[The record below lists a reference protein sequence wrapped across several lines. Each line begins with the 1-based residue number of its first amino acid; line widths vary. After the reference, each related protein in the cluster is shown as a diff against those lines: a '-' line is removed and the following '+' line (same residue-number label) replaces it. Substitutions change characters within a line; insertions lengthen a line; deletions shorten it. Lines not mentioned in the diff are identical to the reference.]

1 MLSDKEKEL
10 VEVVQLAYRKLY
22 LKDVTLSK
30 AVVEGLMVKVMK
42 NTIGNKPFEAWLNR
56 TKFDIRH
63 PK

>member
-10 VEVVQLAYRKLY
+10 VEIIQLAYRKLY
-22 LKDVTLSK
+22 LKDDTLSR

-42 NTIGNKPFEAWLNR
+42 NTIGDESFEIWLNR
-56 TKFDIRH
+56 TEFDIEH